1 MLDQVDSQK
10 RSCSTTTVSN
20 LSCLPHRNDHWITGG
35 NHVICCYYSSAGIF
49 LELEWESYLLCRR
62 ILKVGG
68 LLSNYRGNT
77 RLEILTVP
85 AELIKFLSMYGQ
97 FLTESVIGLQNNIS
111 PYLHSIIDV
120 LLSTERAGNYAYWTK
135 MSYTAATF
143 ISFFMPTW
151 WSCQ

>member
-1 MLDQVDSQK
+1 M
-10 RSCSTTTVSN
+10 
-20 LSCLPHRNDHWITGG
+20 
-35 NHVICCYYSSAGIF
+35 ICCYYSSAGIF

-120 LLSTERAGNYAYWTK
+120 LLSTERAGNYAY
-135 MSYTAATF
+135 
-143 ISFFMPTW
+143 
-151 WSCQ
+151 